1 MEIRARILFNF
12 FHLCNIWRCVI
23 FTMLAIVL
31 HFNSHFRCY
40 VSIKLNSDAKKH
52 EQIRKN
58 ENSLSSFYGVI
69 FFIFCAPRKSAFFL
83 YDLHTVLWEIT
94 LKPVSISFNS
104 NKWSKPF
111 GFFFHCIHNLW
122 DKITSTLFIMYQNT
136 QPCMR
141 ARLVVQCIRLLVDAT
156 IIASYSRSKLQIL
169 STSNTIHVQLLYF
182 NLTIYLSVDFEVFF
196 KLFTLIPEH

>member
-1 MEIRARILFNF
+1 MKIQSNTVYPSCSDNSLHFQHFYCLMEIRARILFNF
-12 FHLCNIWRCVI
+12 FLLCNIWRCVI

-69 FFIFCAPRKSAFFL
+69 FFFFLFCAPRKSAFFL
-83 YDLHTVLWEIT
+83 YDLHTVLWKIT

-111 GFFFHCIHNLW
+111 GFFFHCIHSLW

-141 ARLVVQCIRLLVDAT
+141 ARLVVQC
-156 IIASYSRSKLQIL
+156 SRFARRRNHHRI
-169 STSNTIHVQLLYF
+169 
-182 NLTIYLSVDFEVFF
+182 VF
-196 KLFTLIPEH
+196 KI